1 MSERGVAL
9 AWEERWSRPTAI
21 ATFVA
26 IGLLI
31 ASFLVVTSLGGGGEA
46 ESLREIDAHAGS
58 VTLASILQ
66 GLGFLFL
73 VVPLVYLFQAALLR
87 SDRMRSQFRALV
99 VAAPLALAIGSVLNG
114 VAAREAASDF
124 TAGKSHTS
132 LSVKEVSRE
141 CHSEQRE
148 DATGFREEFGKGTAA
163 VSHCVAEKREDDAAT
178 NAISDASLRKV
189 TEGFQFGGALALA
202 FALAYCSLHA
212 LRTGLLTRFWG
223 SLGIAFGVAALLGLF
238 QITLIWFAYLG
249 LLAAGWLPGGRPP
262 AWAAGEAIPWPSP
275 GEKAA
280 TEVSPPANG
289 DAPSST
295 EDQEGPA
302 EEAEDPTGKGESR

>member
-1 MSERGVAL
+1 MSDRGVAL

-26 IGLLI
+26 IGLLV
-31 ASFLVVTSLGGGGEA
+31 ASFLVVTSLAGGGEA

-58 VTLASILQ
+58 VTLASVLQ

-73 VVPLVYLFQAALLR
+73 VAPLLYLFQAALLR

-114 VAAREAASDF
+114 VAAREAGSDF
-124 TAGKSHTS
+124 TAGRSHAS
-132 LSVKEVSRE
+132 LSVKEASSE
-141 CHSEQRE
+141 CRSEQKE
-148 DATGFREEFGKGTAA
+148 DASGFREEFGKGAAA
-163 VSHCVAEKREDDAAT
+163 VSRCVEEKREDDAAT

-189 TEGFQFGGALALA
+189 AEGFQFGGALALA
-202 FALAYCSLHA
+202 FALVYCSLGA

-238 QITLIWFAYLG
+238 QITLLWFAYVG
-249 LLAAGWLPGGRPP
+249 LLAGGWLPRGRPP

-275 GEKAA
+275 GQKAA
-280 TEVSPPANG
+280 TELSPPADG
-289 DAPSST
+289 DVSSS
-295 EDQEGPA
+295 A
-302 EEAEDPTGKGESR
+302 EEEEEASDKGQSQ